1 MKTKILNSFL
11 AMTVLGIATVSL
23 LTACD
28 HGPWEDDHYD
38 HGGQGDGSVIIIDP
52 GRSSEDQNPVEC
64 EAVSASTYYFSEDS
78 QYSTQSSSSYHC
90 YEKDPYRFTT
100 SCAANDCSQVAVYV
114 HYGLKEDLGENFR
127 VHIEAFD
134 NPNFNGYPIGKVE
147 INRFKAEPGYW
158 KDTEIWLPE
167 GSYYLRAFLSNDE
180 SPNMP
185 YQMGDMVLIQD
196 QPVGVFGVLS
206 GAEVV
211 QVDYRRKYTKPVSI
225 HLDQLFKK
233 PGSEP
238 DTNARLR
245 SVVKFPDGVELQA
258 GKEVKIEI
266 HDSIDFEAVP
276 VAAMVIKSE
285 LFMIQGQAGKAEIVS
300 QSMQPGS
307 YFVRIYYD
315 LNQNGFFDEGE
326 LQAVH
331 GGFDTPERVSV
342 EKDHTRSLTLTLSAG

>member
-1 MKTKILNSFL
+1 MKTKIYYSFL
-11 AMTVLGIATVSL
+11 VTGVVGISMAGI

-28 HGPWEDDHYD
+28 HGPWDDDRYD
-38 HGGQGDGSVIIIDP
+38 HDDDGSVIIIDP
-52 GRSSEDQNPVEC
+52 DHGSSSNLAPPKEC
-64 EAVSASTYYFSEDS
+64 EAVSASTYYFSEGSQDS
-78 QYSTQSSSSYHC
+78 SRSSTKYYC
-90 YEKDPYRFTT
+90 YEKEPYRYTT
-100 SCAANDCSQVAVYV
+100 SCAANDCSQVKVYV

-147 INRFKAEPGYW
+147 INHFKAEPGYW
-158 KDTEIWLPE
+158 KDTDIWLPE

-206 GAEVV
+206 GAEMV
-211 QVDYRRKYTKPVSI
+211 QVDYRRKYTDPVSI
-225 HLDQLFKK
+225 QLDQLFKK

-245 SVVKFPDGVELQA
+245 SIVKFPDGFVLQA
-258 GKEVKIEI
+258 GKDVKIEV
-266 HDSIDFEAVP
+266 HNSIDFEAAP
-276 VAAMVIKSE
+276 VATMTIKSE

-300 QSMQPGS
+300 QSMVPGS

-315 LNQNGFFDEGE
+315 LNQNGFFDEDE
-326 LQAVH
+326 LQAVN
-331 GGFDTPERVSV
+331 GGLDTPERISI
-342 EKDHTRSLTLTLSAG
+342 EKDHTRSLTLTLAAR